1 MNIKSIIGKNVI
13 DKRAEKIG
21 KIEDMDLNTKTGQ
34 INSILIDLKTNVR
47 SQGKIIVEFEHVTA
61 IGEYVFIDIEVE

>member
-34 INSILIDLKTNVR
+34 INSILINLKTNVR
-47 SQGKIIVEFEHVTA
+47 SQGKIIVEFKNVTA

>member
-34 INSILIDLKTNVR
+34 INSVLIDLKKNVR
-47 SQGKIIVEFEHVTA
+47 SHGKIIVEFKDVTA

>member
-34 INSILIDLKTNVR
+34 INSVLIDLKTNIR
-47 SQGKIIVEFEHVTA
+47 SQGKIIVEFEHVTT
-61 IGEYVFIDIEVE
+61 IGEYVFIDIAVE

>member
-1 MNIKSIIGKNVI
+1 
-13 DKRAEKIG
+13 
-21 KIEDMDLNTKTGQ
+21 
-34 INSILIDLKTNVR
+34 LKTNVR

>member
-34 INSILIDLKTNVR
+34 INSVLIDLKKNVR
-47 SQGKIIVEFEHVTA
+47 SQGKIIVEYEHVTA
-61 IGEYVFIDIEVE
+61 VGEYVFIDIEDE

>member
-47 SQGKIIVEFEHVTA
+47 SQGKIIVEFKNVTA

>member
-1 MNIKSIIGKNVI
+1 MNIKSIIRKNVI

-21 KIEDMDLNTKTGQ
+21 KIEDMDLNTETGK
-34 INSILIDLKTNVR
+34 INSVLIDLKKNVR
-47 SQGKIIVEFEHVTA
+47 SQGKIIVEFKDVTA

>member
-34 INSILIDLKTNVR
+34 IDSILIDLKKKVR
-47 SQGKIIVEFEHVTA
+47 SQGKIIIEYEHVTA
-61 IGEYVFIDIEVE
+61 IGEYVFLDIEVE

>member
-34 INSILIDLKTNVR
+34 INSVLIDLKTNIR

-61 IGEYVFIDIEVE
+61 IGEYVFIDIAVE

>member
-21 KIEDMDLNTKTGQ
+21 KIEDMDLNTETGK
-34 INSILIDLKTNVR
+34 INSVLIDLKKNVR
-47 SQGKIIVEFEHVTA
+47 SQGKLIVEFKDVTA

>member
-21 KIEDMDLNTKTGQ
+21 KIEDMDLNTKTGK
-34 INSILIDLKTNVR
+34 INSVLIDLKKNVR
-47 SQGKIIVEFEHVTA
+47 SQGKIIVEYEHVTTV
-61 IGEYVFIDIEVE
+61 GEYVFIDIAVE